1 MKQTWRRMKR
11 RRKWQN
17 ATWRRRWTKKDK
29 ATDKEKKK
37 KRRGKSESREEEN
50 LSYYV
55 VSESLSLLLSEALTE
70 ALDELVQFLSV
81 AAEKL
86 PDVVHALQAVGGRR
100 AELGRARVHLHG
112 PGDAQDAVALLLVV
126 VKGFVKQ
133 DGDRRRRRE
142 AGSQQDLPVLDPD
155 LLQHTRQHFRWTGAG
170 ITQVWKLWRDT
181 DETATR
187 SCLFSHFSFE
197 KLVD

>member
-1 MKQTWRRMKR
+1 MKR
-11 RRKWQN
+11 RRKRQEEN
-17 ATWRRRWTKKDK
+17 GRRRWIKNNK
-29 ATDKEKKK
+29 ATEEGKKK
-37 KRRGKSESREEEN
+37 KWKGKNKGREEEN

-81 AAEKL
+81 AAEEL
-86 PDVVHALQAVGGRR
+86 PDVLHALQAVGGRR

-133 DGDRRRRRE
+133 DGDRRRSRE

-155 LLQHTRQHFRWTGAG
+155 LLQHTTQHNTAAK
-170 ITQVWKLWRDT
+170 QVQDL
-181 DETATR
+181 
-187 SCLFSHFSFE
+187 
-197 KLVD
+197 

>member
-1 MKQTWRRMKR
+1 MDKKQQGNR
-11 RRKWQN
+11 RRKE
-17 ATWRRRWTKKDK
+17 
-29 ATDKEKKK
+29 KEVK
-37 KRRGKSESREEEN
+37 GKNKGREEEN

-81 AAEKL
+81 AAEEL
-86 PDVVHALQAVGGRR
+86 PDVLHALQAVGGRR
-100 AELGRARVHLHG
+100 AELGRARVHLQG

-133 DGDRRRRRE
+133 DGDRRRSRE

-155 LLQHTRQHFRWTGAG
+155 LLQHTTQH
-170 ITQVWKLWRDT
+170 
-181 DETATR
+181 
-187 SCLFSHFSFE
+187 CC
-197 KLVD
+197 